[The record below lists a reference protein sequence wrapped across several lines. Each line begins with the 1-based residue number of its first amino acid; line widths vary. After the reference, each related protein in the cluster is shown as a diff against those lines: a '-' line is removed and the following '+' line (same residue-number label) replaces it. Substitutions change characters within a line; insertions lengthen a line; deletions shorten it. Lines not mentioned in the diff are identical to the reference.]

1 MKAMIGLEG
10 TGKEDMMHAEE
21 MARSAV
27 SEGKSEEDQ
36 GFMQLAQGITIS
48 PKVMVGFLSA
58 LNKVLP
64 LFGLPPLK
72 TDSVSPDLVR
82 AISMIAQAASD
93 ASDSEDIP
101 LDLNFSIDDMKSG
114 DQGIIVIAG
123 KLDRL
128 SRTPGFKK
136 FLKSAPATPPS
147 PSEMPPVGDKMAMEK
162 TAEQSPDIEKLFA
175 SRM

>member
-1 MKAMIGLEG
+1 MKAMFGMQDS
-10 TGKEDMMHAEE
+10 GKEGMIQAGHEAE
-21 MARSAV
+21 S
-27 SEGKSEEDQ
+27 SINEGQSEEDQ

-48 PKVMVGFLSA
+48 PKVMIGFLSA

-64 LFGLPPLK
+64 MFGLPPLK
-72 TDSVSPDLVR
+72 TNSVSPELVR

-93 ASDSEDIP
+93 ASESEDIP

-128 SRTPGFKK
+128 SKTPGFKK
-136 FLKSAPATPPS
+136 FLKSPPATPTPS
-147 PSEMPPVGDKMAMEK
+147 QMPPAGDKMAMEK
-162 TAEQSPDIEKLFA
+162 TAEQTPDIEKLFA